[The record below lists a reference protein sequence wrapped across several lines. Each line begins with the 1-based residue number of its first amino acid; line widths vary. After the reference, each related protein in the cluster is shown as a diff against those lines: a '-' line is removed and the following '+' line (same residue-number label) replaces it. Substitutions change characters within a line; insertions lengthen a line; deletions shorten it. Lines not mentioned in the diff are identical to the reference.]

1 MSFNKFL
8 YHIQRCDK
16 YQMLVRSILVYPSET
31 MKFQS
36 SEIPSFYFNFCCLLA
51 HITQNISDKWCNENL
66 SSNIQVYGKI
76 NHEFW
81 ENGTKQKRN
90 EVNEICGDGS
100 SEMRAYEVSINN

>member
-1 MSFNKFL
+1 MPFNKFL

-51 HITQNISDKWCNENL
+51 HIMQNISINGVMKTY
-66 SSNIQVYGKI
+66 QVISRFMEKSIMNFGRM
-76 NHEFW
+76 E
-81 ENGTKQKRN
+81 RN
-90 EVNEICGDGS
+90 KSGMKLMKFVATGV
-100 SEMRAYEVSINN
+100 AK